1 MSYNKIQSIYNSI
14 DDLTL
19 QKAVQEI
26 KKCEEVG
33 YYENDSLINFY
44 AREAQKITG
53 SFDTFYAMTAIL
65 REAAFRFEKRLETF
79 KKYSMSYVARHEYN
93 VNIGI
98 VPLWINHTS
107 IESRYKNKPDRFYVH
122 NYNDPDFDVDNA
134 QQFDTYEDALEF
146 ASDFIK
152 YIRN

>member
-1 MSYNKIQSIYNSI
+1 MSNKIQAIYNSI

-33 YYENDSLINFY
+33 YYEEDSLINFY

-53 SFDTFYAMTAIL
+53 SFDTFFAMTAIL
-65 REAAFRFEKRLETF
+65 REAAFRFEKRLESF
-79 KKYSMSYVARHEYN
+79 KEYAMLYVAREEYN

-122 NYNDPDFDVDNA
+122 NYNDPHLNEDSTPLFN
-134 QQFDTYEDALEF
+134 TYEDALEF

-152 YIRN
+152 WVKK